1 MKHYLG
7 AQNEVNKLIIN
18 NTIKAGELDRLSEAE
33 SRWAKS
39 RHSSMR
45 KRQIKKGDVYQV
57 EFGKNFIPEMSY
69 EHRGL
74 VIGVKGKLLYV
85 LPIFS
90 YQPSKHADVFHP
102 VDNPDSKSDLYL
114 LKCGE
119 YNFIHHDSV
128 LKLNDLRTISVQR
141 ILYQQKNGYM
151 DINSDE
157 YKTIENLV
165 LHKYFPEYAYELN
178 LLREENI
185 RLQTELEELKSKQYS
200 EL

>member
-7 AQNEVNKLIIN
+7 AQNEVNKLIID
-18 NTIKAGELDRLSEAE
+18 NTIKPGELDRLSEAE

-39 RHSSMR
+39 RHDQMR
-45 KRQIKKGDVYQV
+45 KRKIKKGEVYQV

-74 VIGVKGKLLYV
+74 VIGVKDKLLYV

-90 YQPSKHADVFHP
+90 YQPSKHTDVFHP
-102 VDNPDSKSDLYL
+102 IDNPDSKSDLYL
-114 LKCGE
+114 LKHGE
-119 YNFIHHDSV
+119 HDFINHDSV

-141 ILYQQKNGYM
+141 VLYQQKNGYM

-157 YKTIENLV
+157 YKTIESLV
-165 LHKYFPEYAYELN
+165 LRKYFPEFAYELD
-178 LLREENI
+178 LLREENS
-185 RLQTELEELKSKQYS
+185 RLQAEIEKLKNK
-200 EL
+200 

>member
-7 AQNEVNKLIIN
+7 AQNEVNKLIID
-18 NTIKAGELDRLSEAE
+18 NTIKPGELNRLSEAE

-39 RHSSMR
+39 RHDQMR
-45 KRQIKKGDVYQV
+45 KRKIKKGEVYQV

-74 VIGVKGKLLYV
+74 VIGVKDKLLYV

-90 YQPSKHADVFHP
+90 YQPSKHTDVFHP
-102 VDNPDSKSDLYL
+102 IDNPDSKSDLYL
-114 LKCGE
+114 LKQGE
-119 YNFIHHDSV
+119 HDFINHDSV

-141 ILYQQKNGYM
+141 VLYQQKNGYM

-157 YKTIENLV
+157 YKTIESLV
-165 LHKYFPEYAYELN
+165 LRKYFPECAYELDI
-178 LLREENI
+178 LREENS
-185 RLQTELEELKSKQYS
+185 RLQAELEKLKN
-200 EL
+200 E